1 MTTVM
6 FFYAGMAV
14 IIGVI
19 FYVGY
24 RVDRK
29 NAHRREEISDDHSDP
44 LDLKNL

>member
-29 NAHRREEISDDHSDP
+29 NAHKREEISDEHNDP
-44 LDLKNL
+44 LDPTHL